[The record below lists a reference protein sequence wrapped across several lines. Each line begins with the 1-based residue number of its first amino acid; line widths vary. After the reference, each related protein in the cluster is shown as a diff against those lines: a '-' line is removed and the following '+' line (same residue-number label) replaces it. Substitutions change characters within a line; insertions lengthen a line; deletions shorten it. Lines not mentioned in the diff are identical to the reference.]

1 MVEWVYPFYG
11 KQKAPEFNR
20 GLENI
25 IIVEGYAAPQQPQ
38 VAKYTTTANTTTP
51 ITIIHFLSIIILL

>member
-1 MVEWVYPFYG
+1 MWRMYLLLEVSI
-11 KQKAPEFNR
+11 KKAPEINR

-25 IIVEGYAAPQQPQ
+25 IEVEGYATPPHPQ

-51 ITIIHFLSIIILL
+51 ITIIHFLSIIFS